1 MSKRPKK
8 TALLVAE
15 LEMIADTLGSKY
27 CADILRDAAV
37 RLHDLETIAKFYE
50 KKANSIT
57 SKPPERKVKRRDKI
71 TLS

>member
-27 CADILRDAAV
+27 CANILRDAAK
-37 RLHDLETIAKFYE
+37 RLHDLESIADFYHKEAEKSVSRLVKKSKF
-50 KKANSIT
+50 
-57 SKPPERKVKRRDKI
+57 
-71 TLS
+71 

>member
-1 MSKRPKK
+1 MSKKPKK

-15 LEMIADTLGSKY
+15 LEMIADTLVSKY

-37 RLHDLETIAKFYE
+37 RLHDLESIADFYHKE
-50 KKANSIT
+50 AESRVKHC
-57 SKPPERKVKRRDKI
+57 ERKVKRRDKI

>member
-1 MSKRPKK
+1 MSKKAKK

-27 CADILRDAAV
+27 CADILRDAAA
-37 RLHDLETIAKFYE
+37 RLHDLESIAGFYHKE
-50 KKANSIT
+50 AESRVKRC
-57 SKPPERKVKRRDKI
+57 ERKVKRRDKI